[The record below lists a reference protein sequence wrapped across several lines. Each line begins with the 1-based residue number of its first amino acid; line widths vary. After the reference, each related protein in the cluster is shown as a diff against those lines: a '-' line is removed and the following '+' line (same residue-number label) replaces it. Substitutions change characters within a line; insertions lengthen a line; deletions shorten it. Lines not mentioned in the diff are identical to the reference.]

1 MSDGNEE
8 REEIRKRREEEK
20 RKDREDWVDRDEAD
34 ASEPE
39 RVDS

>member
-8 REEIRKRREEEK
+8 REETRKRRDEEK